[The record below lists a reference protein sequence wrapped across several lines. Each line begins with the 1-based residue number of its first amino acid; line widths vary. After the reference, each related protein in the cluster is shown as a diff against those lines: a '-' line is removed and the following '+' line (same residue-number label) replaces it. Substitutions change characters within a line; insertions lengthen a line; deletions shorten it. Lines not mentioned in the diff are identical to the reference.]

1 MMKRAGR
8 VLGVSLL
15 LAFLLGAAVFAQGE
29 AKIMEVL
36 DKGEAPVIFVKGIE
50 GEVQA
55 ADALVGNTE
64 CPDVSVNPLAEEA
77 EAMRTLI
84 LLDNSLSIPEGKRED
99 VKSMISELVA
109 GRKSNEKFSLAVFGE
124 EIQVLVDFTDDYVE
138 MKSAVDAL
146 EFVDQDTYLTDV
158 LYDLVSS
165 DAFGEDG
172 DTTYRRI
179 LVISDG
185 VDSKSLGYTAE
196 ELSDLLAGSGI
207 PLYSLGVYNKKQSNS
222 EELKNM
228 FALSRQTNADYFL
241 MDELENP
248 MEVVAALGED
258 LSMVRF
264 TVFLENEAKDG
275 SEKAVTLRIQTDGGE
290 VQVRADG
297 VRMPQEILEAPAEPE
312 EEPEEMPEPEPKT
325 EVPETPEPEKKPGS
339 MVLVLAVIAGV
350 AFVTFVVF
358 LILYF
363 VKKKKRENVF
373 VETEDPFRRVL
384 DEGKTELF
392 VESPPLP
399 ESDGNTVQIWNQGR
413 CYVITLTDIS
423 APARS
428 FQKPIHDRLAIGRS
442 AAQSDICIDYDRS
455 VSGRHCMIE
464 KRGNQFFLIDLQSSN
479 GTFLNDSRVLS
490 EVEIYSGSIIKMGRV
505 EMRVEMG

>member
-1 MMKRAGR
+1 MMKKAGR
-8 VLGVSLL
+8 ILGASLL
-15 LAFLLGAAVFAQGE
+15 LALLLGAAVFAQGE

-36 DKGEAPVIFVKGIE
+36 DKGKTPIIFVKGIE
-50 GEVQA
+50 GEVQS

-64 CPDVSVNPLAEEA
+64 CPQVSVSPLSEET

-84 LLDNSLSIPEGKRED
+84 LLDNSLSIPEGKRD
-99 VKSMISELVA
+99 AVKNMISELVA
-109 GRKSNEKFSLAVFGE
+109 SRKSNEKFSLAVFGE

-138 MKSAVDAL
+138 LKSAVDAL

-158 LYDLVSS
+158 LYDLVAS

-172 DTTYRRI
+172 DNTYHRI

-196 ELSDLLAGSGI
+196 ELSDLLADSGI
-207 PLYSLGVYNKKQSNS
+207 PVYSLGVYNKKQSNS

-248 MEVVAALGED
+248 MDVVTALGED

-264 TVFLENEAKDG
+264 AVSLESEVKDG

-290 VQVRADG
+290 IQVRADG
-297 VRMPQEILEAPAEPE
+297 VRMPQETMEAPAEPE
-312 EEPEEMPEPEPKT
+312 EEPKEIPEPEP
-325 EVPETPEPEKKPGS
+325 EVPEIPEPEKKS
-339 MVLVLAVIAGV
+339 SSIVLVLAVIVGV
-350 AFVTFVVF
+350 ALVTFLVF

-363 VKKKKRENVF
+363 QKKKKRENVF
-373 VETEDPFRRVL
+373 VETEDPFQKVL

-392 VESPPLP
+392 VENPPMP

-413 CYVITLTDIS
+413 SYVITLTDIS

-428 FQKPIHDRLAIGRS
+428 FQKPIHDRLVIGRS
-442 AAQSDICIDYDRS
+442 ATQSDICIDYDRS
-455 VSGRHCMIE
+455 VSGQHCAIE
-464 KRGNQFFLIDLQSSN
+464 KRGNRFFLIDLQSSN
-479 GTFLNDSRVLS
+479 GTYLNDSRVLS